1 MSSRTLRFVLAFL
14 AVGLVSGSIAFATTR
29 DHGRHNGANG
39 AQFSAHLIGFN
50 ETPSLNSTGAGDL
63 SLTIANGQMTFDL
76 TYSGLSGNPAA
87 AHVHIGQPGV
97 AGGVSFFFCGGGG
110 KPACP
115 ASTSGEG
122 PGTVLPPTSSDQQP
136 RGSLWATSTTWW
148 RRSRP
153 DSATPTCTRRT
164 SPPVRSAANS
174 SRPGT
179 ATTKTTTTETTTT
192 TEPLPQAVARS
203 RHSEARR
210 PGKRPAPGR
219 LRGPSAHGPSQ
230 EARGLP
236 RGPLARL
243 TRAGRQPA
251 PAGGALRPRPSPGA
265 LRRSA
270 WRRRRC

>member
-14 AVGLVSGSIAFATTR
+14 AVGLVSSSIAFATTR

-115 ASTSGEG
+115 ASTSGEVK
-122 PGTVLPPTSSDQQP
+122 GTVLPADIVGPTAQ
-136 RGSLWATSTTWW
+136 GF
-148 RRSRP
+148 
-153 DSATPTCTRRT
+153 
-164 SPPVRSAANS
+164 PVGDFNDVVAAIQAGFSYANMH
-174 SRPGT
+174 T
-179 ATTKTTTTETTTT
+179 ANF
-192 TEPLPQAVARS
+192 
-203 RHSEARR
+203 
-210 PGKRPAPGR
+210 PAG
-219 LRGPSAHGPSQ
+219 
-230 EARGLP
+230 EI
-236 RGPLARL
+236 RGPLE
-243 TRAGRQPA
+243 
-251 PAGGALRPRPSPGA
+251 PAGHGDHQNNDNGDDNDD
-265 LRRSA
+265 
-270 WRRRRC
+270 